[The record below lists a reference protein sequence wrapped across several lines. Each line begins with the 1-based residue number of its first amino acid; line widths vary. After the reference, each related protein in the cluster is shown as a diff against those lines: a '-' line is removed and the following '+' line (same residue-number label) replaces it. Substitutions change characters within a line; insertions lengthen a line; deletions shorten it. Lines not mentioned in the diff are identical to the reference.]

1 MSQSLSLVFLSNSL
15 VFHSIKTFSNFFFD
29 SFTCPPHAVRREQNL
44 ASKNPVR
51 CGHCRFLR
59 RPWLRVLFPFLR
71 FSTLTFNPLNPMKTT
86 HFTSGDYLTIRS
98 ETGQYSLR
106 VDGDSIQAVK
116 DSIHEMDAEIQRL
129 MRRRAVYSQFVKG
142 KSVQCPSA
150 LRL

>member
-1 MSQSLSLVFLSNSL
+1 M
-15 VFHSIKTFSNFFFD
+15 T
-29 SFTCPPHAVRREQNL
+29 
-44 ASKNPVR
+44 
-51 CGHCRFLR
+51 
-59 RPWLRVLFPFLR
+59 
-71 FSTLTFNPLNPMKTT
+71 TT

-106 VDGDSIQAVK
+106 IDGDSIQAVK

-142 KSVQCPSA
+142 NSVQCPSA